1 MQKIAAKELIN
12 LDKNREENGKPETKE
27 KRIKEI
33 DFSFQQINDY
43 PLSDKNLVVNPQI
56 IPLAVDDLPLR
67 EIENI

>member
-1 MQKIAAKELIN
+1 M
-12 LDKNREENGKPETKE
+12 DKNREENGELEMKG

-33 DFSFQQINDY
+33 DISFQQINDY

>member
-1 MQKIAAKELIN
+1 M
-12 LDKNREENGKPETKE
+12 DKNREENIEHEIKE
-27 KRIKEI
+27 KRAKEI

-56 IPLAVDDLPLR
+56 IPLTIDDLPFK